1 MSKVTVEQ
9 NGAVTIITINRPE
22 ARNALDLEATELLGQ
37 AFAAFDRDPQAAVA
51 IVTGAGGTFS
61 AGADL
66 KEMSDAGA
74 VYRPWA
80 GTDGPLSKPLSKPLL
95 AAVEGH
101 AVAGGLGIAL
111 YCDMRVASET
121 AVFGV
126 FCRRFGVPMSDGST
140 VRLPRLVGLG
150 RALDMLHTGRPVNAH
165 EALSMGLADR
175 VVPAGTARS
184 AAEELAGS
192 LIAHPQ
198 IALRADRWSA
208 INQAGLTLE
217 QALELEAAGAA
228 EAKRIEA
235 QAGARRFA
243 EGHGRGGT
251 SATQETA

>member
-1 MSKVTVEQ
+1 MAKVIVEHD
-9 NGAVTIITINRPE
+9 GPVTIITINRPE
-22 ARNALDLEATELLGQ
+22 ARNALDLEATDLLGQ
-37 AFAAFDRDPQAAVA
+37 AFARFDADPDAAVA
-51 IVTGAGGTFS
+51 IVTGAGDTFS

-66 KEMSDAGA
+66 KEMSDVGA

-80 GTDGPLSKPLSKPLL
+80 GTDGPLSRPLSKPLI

-111 YCDMRVASET
+111 YCDLRVAAET

-140 VRLPRLVGLG
+140 VRLPRLIGLG
-150 RALDMLHTGRPVNAH
+150 RALDLLHTGRPVSAA

-175 VVPAGTARS
+175 VVPAGMAR
-184 AAEELAGS
+184 AGARELAET

-208 INQAGLTLE
+208 INQAGLPLE

-228 EAKRIEA
+228 EAKRLEA

-243 EGHGRGGT
+243 EGQGRGGR
-251 SATQETA
+251 SAG

>member
-1 MSKVTVEQ
+1 MAKVIVEHD
-9 NGAVTIITINRPE
+9 GPVTIITINRPE
-22 ARNALDLEATELLGQ
+22 ARNALDLEATDLLGQ
-37 AFAAFDRDPQAAVA
+37 AFARFDADPDAAVA
-51 IVTGAGGTFS
+51 IVTGAGDTFS

-66 KEMSDAGA
+66 KEMSDVGA

-80 GTDGPLSKPLSKPLL
+80 GTDGPLSRPLSKPLI

-111 YCDMRVASET
+111 YCDLRVAAET

-140 VRLPRLVGLG
+140 VRLPRLIGLG
-150 RALDMLHTGRPVNAH
+150 RALDLLHTGRPVSAT

-175 VVPAGTARS
+175 VVPAGMAR
-184 AAEELAGS
+184 AGARELAET

-208 INQAGLTLE
+208 INQAGLPLE

-228 EAKRIEA
+228 EAKRLEA

-243 EGHGRGGT
+243 EGQGRGGRP
-251 SATQETA
+251 AG